1 MNRTA
6 KIGNGYLVCDYDG
19 TGMLEVVRDDYLM
32 LLASDEEA
40 VKWAEKDGIKI
51 IPVDD
56 LPENFPRRYYGWIDT
71 PENRTLIN
79 AYKE

>member
-1 MNRTA
+1 MSKTT
-6 KIGNGYLVCDYDG
+6 KIGNGYLICDYEG

-32 LLASDEEA
+32 LLESDEEA

-51 IPVDD
+51 IPIND
-56 LPENFPRRYYGWIDT
+56 LPEKFPRRYYGWIDT
-71 PENRTLIN
+71 PENRALIN